1 MPTLTVIAGPNGSGK
16 STITRYLD
24 FEGKDRLLDPDAIA
38 RRIDPVDPGRA
49 AVTAGREAI
58 RRTREYIATG
68 VSFGI
73 ETTLS
78 SDGMVATMRQALEAG
93 FSIHISYICLGD
105 PELNVQRVREL
116 VRQGGHNVPEVDI
129 RRRYERSLQI
139 LPGAL
144 RIAHEASVFENAN
157 DEPILFLKIR
167 NGEVAWLAPDAPA
180 WVTNAVEALTAN

>member
-1 MPTLTVIAGPNGSGK
+1 
-16 STITRYLD
+16 
-24 FEGKDRLLDPDAIA
+24 
-38 RRIDPVDPGRA
+38 
-49 AVTAGREAI
+49 
-58 RRTREYIATG
+58 
-68 VSFGI
+68 
-73 ETTLS
+73 
-78 SDGMVATMRQALEAG
+78 MRQALEAG
-93 FSIHISYICLGD
+93 FSIHISYIYLGD
-105 PELNVQRVREL
+105 PELNVQRVRER

-129 RRRYERSLQI
+129 RRRYQRSLQI